1 MADQLSHY
9 RSAKCFHHVIHRR
22 PMHLLRY
29 LTLQCSVQTE
39 TRMHKTK
46 QNMELSP
53 AYQNPLISGAQRSA
67 GQEAA
72 GSVCPFDRSD
82 SEDVMIWSSLQAL
95 KRGTR
100 LDGREGVLL
109 SKIQRKFQKN
119 NECSYLGNS

>member
-1 MADQLSHY
+1 MADQPSHY
-9 RSAKCFHHVIHRR
+9 RSPKCVHHVIHRR
-22 PMHLLRY
+22 PMHLRY

-39 TRMHKTK
+39 TRMHETK

-53 AYQNPLISGAQRSA
+53 AYQNPLISAQRSA

-82 SEDVMIWSSLQAL
+82 SEDVNIWSSLQAL

-100 LDGREGVLL
+100 LDGRDGVLL
-109 SKIQRKFQKN
+109 SKIQRFQKN